1 MLRAKSLQNGP
12 VRSERPGVVLLFF
25 DQNRK
30 PIGTAH
36 LAPPIADEGWSR
48 RSRTIPVP
56 IQAREAILAVTLA
69 GGTGE
74 LAVDGVSLNA
84 IAR

>member
-1 MLRAKSLQNGP
+1 MDGRHVAALDLTTSLRAKSLQNGP

-36 LAPPIADEGWSR
+36 LAPPIADEPAAV
-48 RSRTIPVP
+48 IED
-56 IQAREAILAVTLA
+56 REPEQSAKAA
-69 GGTGE
+69 
-74 LAVDGVSLNA
+74 
-84 IAR
+84 